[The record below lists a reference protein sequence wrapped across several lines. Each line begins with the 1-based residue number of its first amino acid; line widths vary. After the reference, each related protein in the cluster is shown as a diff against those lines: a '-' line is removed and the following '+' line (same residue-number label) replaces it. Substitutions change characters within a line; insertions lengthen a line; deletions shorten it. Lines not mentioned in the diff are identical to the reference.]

1 MKKILLVLACG
12 ASLLTTNLYAQD
24 KNNVVTT
31 AVPFLLISPDAR
43 AGGMADQGVAT
54 TPDANSV
61 MWNTAKLP
69 FIDTKMGMS
78 LSYSPWL
85 QNLVSDVN
93 ITTLAGYSKLNSK
106 SAITFNLRYFSLG
119 DVTFRQEAEDKG
131 YKFAPNEFNFT
142 GGYAMKLSRRLS
154 AGINIKYIRSQ
165 LTDNGAG
172 DGFAD
177 SQPGNSV
184 ATDISAFYK
193 SAQFDLSG
201 KDAYL
206 TGGFNI
212 ANIGG
217 KIKYSDSQDQ
227 SQFLPANMRLGAGLH
242 IDIDNYNSM
251 SFSFETM
258 KLLVPTQ
265 PIYETIDGEK
275 VLTSGKDP
283 NVGVVEGIFQS
294 FTDSPDGE
302 TEFQEFTFS
311 LGAEYWYK
319 NQFAFRGGYFYED
332 EIKGNRQYA
341 TLGAGLKLEMAS
353 LDVSYLIPTTSQAFS
368 PLQGTLR
375 FSLNIGFDAFASD
388 KEEEVPAKKKTSPRK
403 ETSNKKEDTK

>member
-1 MKKILLVLACG
+1 MKKLLLVLACG
-12 ASLLTTNLYAQD
+12 ASLLSNKLYAQD
-24 KNNVVTT
+24 DINVVTT

-61 MWNTAKLP
+61 MWNTAKLT
-69 FIDTKMGMS
+69 FIDKQSGLS

-85 QNLVSDVN
+85 ENLVSDVN
-93 ITTLAGYSKLNSK
+93 IATLAGYSKLNSR
-106 SAITFNLRYFSLG
+106 SAVTFNLRYFSLG
-119 DVTFRQEAEDKG
+119 DVTFRQEADDKG
-131 YKFAPNEFNFT
+131 YKFAPNEFNLT
-142 GGYAMKLSRRLS
+142 GGYALKLSRRLS

-165 LTDNGAG
+165 LTDGAASDG
-172 DGFAD
+172 GFAD

-206 TGGFNI
+206 TGGINI

-265 PIYETIDGEK
+265 PRYGTQPDGTK
-275 VLTSGKDP
+275 VILSGKDP

-294 FTDSPDGE
+294 FSDSPDGE
-302 TEFQEFTFS
+302 NELQEFTFS
-311 LGAEYWYK
+311 FGAEYWYK
-319 NQFAFRGGYFYED
+319 NQFAFRGGYFYEN

-375 FSLNIGFDAFASD
+375 FSINVGLDTFKSNQEDEA
-388 KEEEVPAKKKTSPRK
+388 PAKKRGS
-403 ETSNKKEDTK
+403 SSDKKEGSK

>member
-1 MKKILLVLACG
+1 MKKLLLVLACG
-12 ASLLTTNLYAQD
+12 ASLLTNKLYAQ
-24 KNNVVTT
+24 NNPNVVTT

-54 TPDANSV
+54 SPDVNSV

-69 FIDTKMGMS
+69 FIDKKSGLS

-85 QNLVSDVN
+85 ENLVSDVN
-93 ITTLAGYSKLNSK
+93 IATLAGYTKLNSK
-106 SAITFNLRYFSLG
+106 SAVTFNLRYFSLG
-119 DVTFRQEAEDKG
+119 DVTFRQNADEKG
-131 YKFAPNEFNFT
+131 YKFGPNEFNLT
-142 GGYAMKLSRRLS
+142 GGYSMKLSRRLS

-165 LTDNGAG
+165 LTDGAASDG
-172 DGFAD
+172 GFAD
-177 SQPGNSV
+177 SQPGNAI

-193 SAQFDLSG
+193 SKQFDLSG

-206 TGGFNI
+206 TGGINI
-212 ANIGG
+212 ANVGG
-217 KIKYSDSQDQ
+217 KIKYSDSQDE

-265 PIYETIDGEK
+265 PIRENGEI
-275 VLTSGKDP
+275 VSGKDP
-283 NVGVVEGIFQS
+283 NVGVIEGIFQS
-294 FTDSPDGE
+294 FSDSPDGE
-302 TEFQEFTFS
+302 NELQEFTFS

-375 FSLNIGFDAFASD
+375 FSINVGFDAFTSD
-388 KEEEVPAKKKTSPRK
+388 KEEEAPAKKKSTKKRS
-403 ETSNKKEDTK
+403 SGGDDKKENS

>member
-1 MKKILLVLACG
+1 MKKLLLVLACG
-12 ASLLTTNLYAQD
+12 ASLLSNNLYAQD
-24 KNNVVTT
+24 KINVVTT

-54 TPDANSV
+54 TPDANSI

-69 FIDTKMGMS
+69 FIDTKSGLS

-85 QNLVSDVN
+85 ENLVSDVN
-93 ITTLAGYSKLNSK
+93 IATLAGYTKLNSK
-106 SAITFNLRYFSLG
+106 SAVTFNLRYFSLG
-119 DVTFRQEAEDKG
+119 DVIFRQEAEAEG
-131 YKFAPNEFNFT
+131 YKFGPNEFNLT
-142 GGYAMKLSRRLS
+142 GGYSMKLSRRLS

-165 LTDNGAG
+165 LTDDGATNG
-172 DGFAD
+172 GFAD
-177 SQPGNSV
+177 SKPGNAV
-184 ATDISAFYK
+184 ATDISTFYK

-206 TGGFNI
+206 TGGINI
-212 ANIGG
+212 SNIGG
-217 KIKYSDSQDQ
+217 KIRYSDSQEQ
-227 SQFLPANMRLGAGLH
+227 EQFLPANMRLGAGLH

-251 SFSFETM
+251 SFSIETM

-265 PIYETIDGEK
+265 PIRENGEII
-275 VLTSGKDP
+275 SGKDP

-302 TEFQEFTFS
+302 TELQEFTFS
-311 LGAEYWYK
+311 IGAEYWYK
-319 NQFAFRGGYFYED
+319 NQFAFRGGFFYED
-332 EIKGNRQYA
+332 EFKGNRQYA

-375 FSLNIGFDAFASD
+375 FSLNVGFDAFASD
-388 KEEEVPAKKKTSPRK
+388 KEDEEKPADK
-403 ETSNKKEDTK
+403 E

>member
-1 MKKILLVLACG
+1 MKKLLLVLACG
-12 ASLLTTNLYAQD
+12 ASLLTNKLYAQND
-24 KNNVVTT
+24 INVVTT

-69 FIDTKMGMS
+69 FIDKKSGLS

-85 QNLVSDVN
+85 ENLVSDVN
-93 ITTLAGYSKLNSK
+93 IATLAGYTKLNSK

-119 DVTFRQEAEDKG
+119 DVIFRQEAEDKG
-131 YKFAPNEFNFT
+131 YKFAPNEFNLT
-142 GGYAMKLSRRLS
+142 GGYSMKLSRRLS

-165 LTDNGAG
+165 LTDNGAT
-172 DGFAD
+172 DSFAD
-177 SQPGNSV
+177 NQPGNAV

-201 KDAYL
+201 KDAYI
-206 TGGFNI
+206 TGGINI

-242 IDIDNYNSM
+242 VDIDNYNSV
-251 SFSFETM
+251 SFSVETM

-265 PIYETIDGEK
+265 PRYGTNSDGEK
-275 VLTSGKDP
+275 VILSGKDP
-283 NVGVVEGIFQS
+283 NVGVIEGIFQS

-302 TEFQEFTFS
+302 NELQEFTFS
-311 LGAEYWYK
+311 FGAEYWYK
-319 NQFAFRGGYFYED
+319 NQFAFRGGYFYEN

-375 FSLNIGFDAFASD
+375 FSINVGLDAFTSN
-388 KEEEVPAKKKTSPRK
+388 KEEES
-403 ETSNKKEDTK
+403 SKKESGRKPASKEGSN